1 MTMDITQV
9 VASIP
14 TMNLGNEI
22 ATAVMKLSL
31 DNLETAGDGLKK
43 MMEMSV
49 NPSLGGNIDISI

>member
-9 VASIP
+9 VAAIP

-22 ATAVMKLSL
+22 AASIMKLSL
-31 DNLETAGDGLKK
+31 DNMETTGESMKK

>member
-1 MTMDITQV
+1 MNMDITQV
-9 VASIP
+9 VAAIP

-22 ATAVMKLSL
+22 AARVMKLSL
-31 DNLETAGDGLKK
+31 DNMETAGEGIKK